1 MRNSRPSWCISCAV
15 AIAGVAGTTNA
26 QTLHDYYSDATLD
39 NIRLTMT
46 ASDWQSFKTNYLDNT
61 WYSCDWQWRN
71 VTIKGAGCRQHGH
84 GSRSGVKPAME
95 VKFNH
100 YTKGQKFFDAEKTYL
115 KNSAE
120 DASFLRDTLSFK
132 VNHRMGLPYIRTAF
146 TRLFVNGA
154 YQGLY
159 EKYEAQDDT
168 DFLKRMFGESG
179 GYLYDFSPDPNG
191 YHFEDRGSDPATYA

>member
-1 MRNSRPSWCISCAV
+1 
-15 AIAGVAGTTNA
+15 
-26 QTLHDYYSDATLD
+26 
-39 NIRLTMT
+39 
-46 ASDWQSFKTNYLDNT
+46 
-61 WYSCDWQWRN
+61 
-71 VTIKGAGCRQHGH
+71 
-84 GSRSGVKPAME
+84 
-95 VKFNH
+95 
-100 YTKGQKFFDAEKTYL
+100 KTYL

-191 YHFEDRGSDPATYA
+191 YHFEDRGSDPATYAPFFDLQLPSTDQTPSPLVALIQTVTQASDADFRTAVAKYLDWNNFITYVATED